1 MNKYEDLTITDPE
14 WDQFSLE
21 GQFTPSQLD
30 HFTDM
35 ILRADVRAGNKL
47 KGENPILFQ
56 EHIKTRYKR
65 EIYNQNGIPDPSI
78 QQGIFYRTHP
88 EGRKVNSEEARKTH
102 GASFYR
108 DISFLSPESEYLIG
122 KDLLKGNFGEKTKI
136 GRLLSRWQE

>member
-21 GQFTPSQLD
+21 GQFTPGQLD

-108 DISFLSPESEYLIG
+108 
-122 KDLLKGNFGEKTKI
+122 
-136 GRLLSRWQE
+136 